1 MQLDN
6 TEEAEEGKRGG
17 RYESCPFWRTLEK
30 YAAERVK
37 GGAGP
42 AALWNVVT
50 IQCSA
55 RHLET
60 ML

>member
-37 GGAGP
+37 GDGSI
-42 AALWNVVT
+42 AADIVGTKSVT
-50 IQCSA
+50 RPRIAPS
-55 RHLET
+55 
-60 ML
+60 